1 MRGGGAIKVLNYA
14 AMRQRWCA
22 LALRQFL
29 RRWGVYVVVTAVLAG
44 AGSDSPV
51 AAVAGLAG
59 WLVLP
64 LFAASSHGAWLVPAL
79 LLQALFGA
87 ALVWGARGLLW
98 PVAWLEAERAL
109 PIDPQQRLRSDAGV
123 VAVALLPLLM
133 LYAAGTA
140 AVLSAHPAWL
150 RPTLGRALVALVLAT
165 TGSLVF
171 GTALLQRMR
180 RPQRVGGRAGARFT
194 AAARRAAP
202 LATSAQHT
210 RPPLCRSPW
219 PWALLLQ
226 PLWRGPAR
234 RTGQVLALAAALL
247 CLPGLALLRWPAA
260 TPWWLALLAL
270 AALVAVTRAR
280 SLARDELQPLFEACL
295 PLPLQPAALQ
305 RACAALCLAPL
316 LPAAAALSVGL
327 VLGLGLGLAVSTGAA
342 TVRPG
347 VLVAYALACVGSCV
361 WEVLARPAAAA
372 DKASRWL
379 FSLVL
384 CVCLASE
391 VSV

>member
-1 MRGGGAIKVLNYA
+1 MLGGGAITVLSYP

-29 RRWGVYVVVTAVLAG
+29 RRWGVYVGVAAVLAG

-51 AAVAGLAG
+51 AAAAGLAG

-64 LFAASSHGAWLVPAL
+64 LFAASSHGAWLFPAL

-109 PIDPQQRLRSDAGV
+109 PIDPQQRLRSDASV
-123 VAVALLPLLM
+123 VAVALLPLVM

-150 RPTLGRALVALVLAT
+150 QPTLGRALLALVLAVL
-165 TGSLVF
+165 GSLVL

-180 RPQRVGGRAGARFT
+180 RPQRVGGRGRGT
-194 AAARRAAP
+194 AAALRAAP
-202 LATSAQHT
+202 LATSAPHNG
-210 RPPLCRSPW
+210 PLLRHSPW
-219 PWALLLQ
+219 PWALLIQ

-234 RTGQVLALAAALL
+234 RTGQVLALVGAVL

-270 AALVAVTRAR
+270 AALVGVTRAR

-316 LPAAAALSVGL
+316 LPAAAAMCV
-327 VLGLGLGLAVSTGAA
+327 GLGLAVSTGAV
-342 TVRPG
+342 TLRPG
-347 VLVAYALACVGSCV
+347 VLVAYVLVCVGSGV
-361 WEVLARPAAAA
+361 WEVLASPAAAA